1 MLNLKELFKKRPFI
15 YYIDGEYYALG
26 AGVCSCCCSK
36 GTYLTLP
43 KKYEDYLKIKN
54 RSVDSDEAWEVYRKL
69 SSIADMIKSREENV
83 NPEQKFK
90 ELGFNEKNCDELEN
104 QLQEMV
110 EFFERNYLLNYCKQ
124 EGI

>member
-69 SSIADMIKSREENV
+69 SSIADMIKSGEENV

-104 QLQEMV
+104 QLKEMV
-110 EFFERNYLLNYCKQ
+110 EFFERNYL
-124 EGI
+124 

>member
-43 KKYEDYLKIKN
+43 KKYEDYLKI
-54 RSVDSDEAWEVYRKL
+54 VQ
-69 SSIADMIKSREENV
+69 SILMRHGKYIENYH
-83 NPEQKFK
+83 
-90 ELGFNEKNCDELEN
+90 
-104 QLQEMV
+104 QLQT
-110 EFFERNYLLNYCKQ
+110 
-124 EGI
+124 

>member
-43 KKYEDYLKIKN
+43 KKYEDYL
-54 RSVDSDEAWEVYRKL
+54 
-69 SSIADMIKSREENV
+69 
-83 NPEQKFK
+83 
-90 ELGFNEKNCDELEN
+90 NE
-104 QLQEMV
+104 
-110 EFFERNYLLNYCKQ
+110 
-124 EGI
+124 